1 MTDMS
6 LLTPTPARADIKA
19 RTLRQD
25 RYWIQPLVIAVGF
38 AAFVVYSTWAAFNH
52 PIVAGTT
59 RNEPLVAVRRT
70 FGIRA

>member
-1 MTDMS
+1 M
-6 LLTPTPARADIKA
+6 
-19 RTLRQD
+19 
-25 RYWIQPLVIAVGF
+25 
-38 AAFVVYSTWAAFNH
+38 